1 MCVKIVDFYEKYDAP
16 IALALGFF
24 DCIHIGHKR
33 LATKVI
39 EYAQSHNDVQSALF
53 TFSNDPNTLFN
64 KTKEIYSFEDRV
76 CVLDNLGIDV
86 IVKASFNEGFMS
98 TSPRDFL
105 LKLTDNKN
113 IRFIA
118 VGADYT
124 YGKNA
129 EGNVDLL
136 HDFCNE
142 HGIELCVVPFEKRG
156 GEKLSTRNLKNLV
169 SSGNVS
175 ELDAL
180 LSQPYFVKGVVLHA
194 KHNGTEIGFPT
205 ANIAIDRNRLPLCDG
220 IYATFTH
227 IDGKAYPSM
236 TNVGAKPTFNDNTPS
251 IETYIFD
258 FDADL
263 YGKEIQID
271 FIERTR
277 DIQKF
282 ANKQELHNRLQLDE
296 RQIREIL
303 KNRRDV

>member
-1 MCVKIVDFYEKYDAP
+1 MSIKIVDFNEKFDAP
-16 IALALGFF
+16 IAIALGFF

-33 LATKVI
+33 LASEVMN
-39 EYAQSHNDVQSALF
+39 YAKEHDSVQSALF

-64 KTKEIYSFEDRV
+64 KSKEIYSFEDRV
-76 CVLDNLGIDV
+76 CVLDNLGLDIV
-86 IVKASFNEGFMS
+86 VKAMFDESFMS
-98 TSPRDFL
+98 MSPTDFL
-105 LKLTDNKN
+105 LQLTNNKN

-129 EGNVDLL
+129 EGNVDTLRA
-136 HDFCNE
+136 FCNKN
-142 HGIELCVVPFEKRG
+142 GIELSVVPFEKRN
-156 GEKLSTRNLKNLV
+156 GEKLSTRNLKCLV
-169 SSGNVS
+169 SSGNVR
-175 ELDAL
+175 ELNAL
-180 LSQPYFVKGVVLHA
+180 LSQPYFIKGVVLHA
-194 KHNGTEIGFPT
+194 KHNGTGLGFPT

-220 IYATFTH
+220 IYATITH
-227 IDGKAYPSM
+227 VDDKTYPSM

-258 FDADL
+258 FDNDL

-282 ANKQELHNRLQLDE
+282 ENTQALHQRLQLDE
-296 RQIREIL
+296 KQIREIL
-303 KNRRDV
+303 KSRRDV

>member
-1 MCVKIVDFYEKYDAP
+1 MSVKIVDFNEKYDAP

-24 DCIHIGHKR
+24 DCIHVGHKR
-33 LATKVI
+33 LATQVI
-39 EYAQSHNDVQSALF
+39 DYSQSNNDVQSALF

-64 KTKEIYSFEDRV
+64 KPKEIYSFEDRV
-76 CVLDNLGIDV
+76 CVLDNLGLDV
-86 IVKASFNEGFMS
+86 VVKASFDESFML
-98 TSPRDFL
+98 TSPSEFL
-105 LKLTDNKN
+105 LKLTTYKN

-129 EGNVDLL
+129 EGNVDTLRA
-136 HDFCNE
+136 FCNE
-142 HGIELCVVPFEKRG
+142 NGIELCVVPFEKRN

-169 SSGNVS
+169 SSGNVC
-175 ELDAL
+175 ELDTL

-194 KHNGTEIGFPT
+194 KHNGTGLGFPT
-205 ANIAIDRNRLPLCDG
+205 ANIPIDRDRLPLCDR

-227 IDGKAYPSM
+227 IDGKTYPSM
-236 TNVGAKPTFNDNTPS
+236 TNVGSKPTFNDDTPS

-258 FDADL
+258 FDSDL

-277 DIQKF
+277 DIRKF
-282 ANKQELHNRLQLDE
+282 GNTQELQDRLQLDE
-296 RQIREIL
+296 KQIREIL